1 VAGQAGTLGTVP
13 EEVRIDRGDGSDVSA
28 LVEEA
33 LAPIALSAVAHGA
46 GGDMRTSMLG
56 GVSAGLATHDV
67 SCLRFN
73 FPYAEAGR
81 RGPDRPPTLL
91 DTWRGALAAAAVLA
105 LSFLVLP
112 TWVGDWRAG
121 LGKLDY
127 HPAPILTF
135 PGALAALA
143 LLRWRR
149 PEARLLVAMACVP
162 QLLFFAD
169 QLPLWLIPR
178 TKRETMALSACSL
191 AAFLGWFVLLKPG
204 DYYVMKAAP
213 WVTSF
218 LYLPALVMVL
228 RRPNEGE
235 VPAPVAQLLALVRRP
250 AAAAE

>member
-1 VAGQAGTLGTVP
+1 VAGLPVA
-13 EEVRIDRGDGSDVSA
+13 A
-28 LVEEA
+28 A
-33 LAPIALSAVAHGA
+33 CAVV
-46 GGDMRTSMLG
+46 M
-56 GVSAGLATHDV
+56 GVSAALLIYALTRDGLYRAYACVSASFVMAVSLGQWSPVVTLAALYPAAGWLATLKPNIGLAV
-67 SCLRFN
+67 LA
-73 FPYAEAGR
+73 Y
-81 RGPDRPPTLL
+81 RP
-91 DTWRGALAAAAVLA
+91 TWRGALTAAAVLA

-135 PGALAALA
+135 PGVLAALA

-250 AAAAE
+250 AAAE